1 MSYCDGEGWSD
12 LRAMAR
18 GTYEVMRGMAALVF
32 LPPVPG
38 LHHQLVTPAL
48 PQPALGHRQR
58 LLAIS
63 VFAQSTETEEEVRRG
78 IFHSLRCEMSEVSKK
93 GEGKKGN
100 GNAPKNQ
107 TVIITDWL
115 LIRLICDP
123 PLI

>member
-1 MSYCDGEGWSD
+1 MSYCDGEGWND

-78 IFHSLRCEMSEVSKK
+78 FFHSLRCEMNEVSNRRRKERK
-93 GEGKKGN
+93 HECSQKS
-100 GNAPKNQ
+100 
-107 TVIITDWL
+107 DS
-115 LIRLICDP
+115 DHY
-123 PLI
+123 